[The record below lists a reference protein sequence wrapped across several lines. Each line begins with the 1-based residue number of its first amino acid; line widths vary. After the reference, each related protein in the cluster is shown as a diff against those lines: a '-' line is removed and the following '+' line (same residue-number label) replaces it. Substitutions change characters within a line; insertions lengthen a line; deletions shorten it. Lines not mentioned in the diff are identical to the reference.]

1 MVSQSNMLISSMTPG
16 ATPALPTSATAADTA
31 SVSNSTPAPA
41 PAQGGF
47 WNDIKNLPG
56 QAINAVTKIPVVG
69 KAIGTAMSWANK
81 PLQEIQKDYKFIH
94 SLYADHGFG
103 AGLLGTLG
111 VVAGGVIG
119 TLGGPEGTVI
129 GADLAGAAVRNIMG
143 RVVPTYQ
150 DSFNKSNDPKY
161 LVSFGRDLAHA
172 LSNVPGFGTLANT
185 NTGMGQVVSG
195 VADASFDFES
205 DPLATFGKLKG
216 AVKRGDNV
224 AVATETDAIT
234 NVTKVKLDPDTG
246 KPIARAAM
254 PFATSGGALQNF
266 LLSNSLVVHSA
277 DQLDMALGSVTAGP
291 VNRAIADIVD
301 KAVNSPKTAAADIA
315 NTYGVKNGWSRAMSV
330 ALSKVSN
337 ADQVTQIFKQALYSK
352 ELADSSTEA
361 LGALKLPTKSV
372 GKLLSEKIGVERIKK
387 SEQGSTFN
395 DQVNL
400 LVPRKSAVME
410 PVTDEA
416 GNVTMQPKTVTRMDA
431 QGNRTSEQVFKLN
444 KPAIFAPGDAMNAL
458 AAKVRTFTGRRP
470 LSFDKE
476 EMALSSKQV
485 DMSDPNLGQTIY
497 DIAYL
502 SMPHRLA
509 LEHSSAFLTA
519 SSDTERLAMLH
530 TLHQEVL
537 KNFGIAD
544 AQATPLFSQLKDAS
558 VGSEADHGVYA
569 KLDGGDVG
577 TVEVKPEYGSNPKS
591 MGIVIGHAYKGAM
604 LDLKDIRQQL
614 RSAKA
619 YGALYNPVDDFF
631 TMYTNVIFAPLA
643 LLSPAFGLRVSV
655 GESLHQVMRR
665 GLPSYISN
673 VLAVTLKGMDDK
685 YKLYH
690 ADKIAQGLTEAD
702 KTAIELEQAQRFYS
716 ASKEYYYRETSP
728 YGLED
733 LIRTSIHEPFWFA
746 KNKDLA
752 LGQGANKGVMLH
764 FDIENHRATAGEG
777 SYIGSKKVREFE
789 GRNARKDAMN
799 FQGDSSERS
808 LLLNGKDAINSIDR
822 IDFSAEQWQ
831 YLKKSK
837 PSTLDN
843 YKRTFIDKYNY
854 TLRENADNSASF
866 IREKQPARV
875 TETEVTKELNAKEQA
890 VKGAYDAANG
900 ERTAK
905 QNFDASRFHPD
916 SVQAARDGAS
926 DYAEQAGI
934 KQDNTIDYK
943 NLKADKARAAKIAEE
958 YNKLPVMSEA
968 AKPKYDALAAEVK
981 QQFDYMTNKLG
992 VQVEFV
998 DADPYK
1004 NSKEMMADVSQGR
1017 LKVLKT
1023 STTGPHP
1030 YFTNEQNDMF
1040 RAVHDY
1046 FGHAATGRGFGQ
1058 DGEEAAWAH
1067 HSQMFSTDAR
1077 AALTTETRGQNS
1089 WFHNNGK
1096 KFAEQKTAILP
1107 DEYHQVPSDV
1117 ARVEKQ
1123 TIKSAPT
1130 SKAAWNAAVNK
1141 VSDTRHTLMPMGWV
1155 AGKFLKSN
1163 LSTYL
1168 VKDKIRLM
1176 DEYQDVLG
1184 NRGPTAGVASAHQA
1198 SQEMSAKDQ
1207 IDMFTKTRGH
1217 GMVPG
1222 QELAG
1227 LTQFDPH
1234 FHDYA
1239 AKNINMAARDEAQRD
1254 IARAYL
1260 KASKNPAFKNMSVQD
1275 QFASLVDGQAAN
1287 IRNLNMYKDY
1297 RNVLDGYTKA
1307 VPESFAKAQI
1317 DYLHGIVK
1325 GANGVVN
1332 MDLVGKIA
1340 KGEQVTGK
1348 ELRQRP
1354 VEQMPVSVLGRRAQP
1369 RMSDALRQVE
1379 EKGYRT
1385 FVNPVMDYVSRQPLF
1400 NDFYARRRMA
1410 NEPLIQMG
1418 LMSRDEAV
1426 RLSAIQ
1432 ATKEMIP
1439 AIHSPA
1445 IRSQFAVIHRNL
1457 LPFFFAQEQAMRRTG
1472 RLILTNPQAFRDFQI
1487 IQQGLN
1493 NPGFVHTDANGQK
1506 YIVYPGLGEA
1516 GNAISRGL
1524 NALGLSQF
1532 SGLPTSVTG
1541 NTASLLTVLPEM
1553 KMPGTS
1559 PFINLALGDLAKK
1572 FPWMDKAVNVAS
1584 GGYPAQNMID
1594 TLIPSATMRD
1604 LFNGM
1609 TMSDKEST
1617 VYNSKLS
1624 AIMAA
1629 YYHGDLPSNFT
1640 SLPAFQQQTIL
1651 TKIEHNAQS
1660 NLIIKGLFAFF
1671 LPLAP
1676 TVSNDYYNKQ
1686 MQSLRSEYIGLLNAT
1701 DPATGAKYT
1710 AASALNKF
1718 IADNGERALSYTVAH
1733 TASGSGNAYAPL
1745 ADSTVT
1751 WINNNQPILS
1761 NNAYSTAA
1769 PYLIPQVGDSKDAL
1783 SVENKLL
1790 VNHFRAKVSPKDF
1803 INSLYVK
1810 SGWQDLSDAY
1820 SGYQADI
1827 AQLRKNNDKNG
1838 MYQAGQQWKSIAAT
1852 YGQSNPIWYADY
1864 MNPTKLETAAVAI
1877 KQFAVMQDK
1886 GMLNAST
1893 QGQKISTILD
1903 NYKLYHQDLIAN
1915 TYNGKHLPG
1924 YGQAMDAWYSYMD
1937 NLAASDPQLSS
1948 VITGVFRRAV

>member
-185 NTGMGQVVSG
+185 NTGIGQVVSG
-195 VADASFDFES
+195 VADASFDFEG

-410 PVTDEA
+410 PITDEA

-631 TMYTNVIFAPLA
+631 TKYTNVIFAPLA

-702 KTAIELEQAQRFYS
+702 KTAIELEQ
-716 ASKEYYYRETSP
+716 KT
-728 YGLED
+728 
-733 LIRTSIHEPFWFA
+733 
-746 KNKDLA
+746 
-752 LGQGANKGVMLH
+752 GV
-764 FDIENHRATAGEG
+764 AT
-777 SYIGSKKVREFE
+777 
-789 GRNARKDAMN
+789 
-799 FQGDSSERS
+799 
-808 LLLNGKDAINSIDR
+808 
-822 IDFSAEQWQ
+822 
-831 YLKKSK
+831 
-837 PSTLDN
+837 P
-843 YKRTFIDKYNY
+843 
-854 TLRENADNSASF
+854 
-866 IREKQPARV
+866 V

-1385 FVNPVMDYVSRQPLF
+1385 FVNPVMDHVSRQPLF
-1400 NDFYARRRMA
+1400 NDFYTRRRMA

-1810 SGWQDLSDAY
+1810 SGWQDLSEAY

>member
-1 MVSQSNMLISSMTPG
+1 MVSQSNTLISSMTPG

-195 VADASFDFES
+195 VADASFDFEG

-337 ADQVTQIFKQALYSK
+337 VDQVTQIFKQALYSK

-410 PVTDEA
+410 PITDEA

-631 TMYTNVIFAPLA
+631 TKYTNVIFAPLA

-702 KTAIELEQAQRFYS
+702 KTAIELEQ
-716 ASKEYYYRETSP
+716 KT
-728 YGLED
+728 
-733 LIRTSIHEPFWFA
+733 
-746 KNKDLA
+746 
-752 LGQGANKGVMLH
+752 GV
-764 FDIENHRATAGEG
+764 AT
-777 SYIGSKKVREFE
+777 
-789 GRNARKDAMN
+789 
-799 FQGDSSERS
+799 
-808 LLLNGKDAINSIDR
+808 
-822 IDFSAEQWQ
+822 
-831 YLKKSK
+831 
-837 PSTLDN
+837 P
-843 YKRTFIDKYNY
+843 
-854 TLRENADNSASF
+854 
-866 IREKQPARV
+866 V

>member
-1 MVSQSNMLISSMTPG
+1 MVSQSNTLISSMTPG

-69 KAIGTAMSWANK
+69 KAIGTALSWANK
-81 PLQEIQKDYKFIH
+81 PLREIQKDYKFIH

-185 NTGMGQVVSG
+185 NTGIGQVVSG

-337 ADQVTQIFKQALYSK
+337 VDQVTQIFKQALYSK

-410 PVTDEA
+410 PITDEA

-631 TMYTNVIFAPLA
+631 TKYTNVIFAPLA

-702 KTAIELEQAQRFYS
+702 KTAIELEQ
-716 ASKEYYYRETSP
+716 KT
-728 YGLED
+728 
-733 LIRTSIHEPFWFA
+733 
-746 KNKDLA
+746 
-752 LGQGANKGVMLH
+752 GV
-764 FDIENHRATAGEG
+764 AT
-777 SYIGSKKVREFE
+777 
-789 GRNARKDAMN
+789 
-799 FQGDSSERS
+799 
-808 LLLNGKDAINSIDR
+808 
-822 IDFSAEQWQ
+822 
-831 YLKKSK
+831 
-837 PSTLDN
+837 P
-843 YKRTFIDKYNY
+843 
-854 TLRENADNSASF
+854 
-866 IREKQPARV
+866 V

-1260 KASKNPAFKNMSVQD
+1260 KASKNPAFKNMSVRD

-1307 VPESFAKAQI
+1307 IPESFAKAQI

-1385 FVNPVMDYVSRQPLF
+1385 FVNPVMDHVSRQPLF
-1400 NDFYARRRMA
+1400 NDFYTRRRMA

-1751 WINNNQPILS
+1751 WINKNQPIFS
-1761 NNAYSTAA
+1761 NSAYSTAA

-1810 SGWQDLSDAY
+1810 SGWQDLSEAY

>member
-69 KAIGTAMSWANK
+69 KAIGTALSWANK
-81 PLQEIQKDYKFIH
+81 PLREIQKDYKFIH

-631 TMYTNVIFAPLA
+631 TKYTNVIFAPLA

-702 KTAIELEQAQRFYS
+702 KTAIELEQ
-716 ASKEYYYRETSP
+716 KT
-728 YGLED
+728 
-733 LIRTSIHEPFWFA
+733 
-746 KNKDLA
+746 
-752 LGQGANKGVMLH
+752 GV
-764 FDIENHRATAGEG
+764 AT
-777 SYIGSKKVREFE
+777 
-789 GRNARKDAMN
+789 
-799 FQGDSSERS
+799 
-808 LLLNGKDAINSIDR
+808 
-822 IDFSAEQWQ
+822 
-831 YLKKSK
+831 
-837 PSTLDN
+837 P
-843 YKRTFIDKYNY
+843 
-854 TLRENADNSASF
+854 
-866 IREKQPARV
+866 V

-1307 VPESFAKAQI
+1307 IPESFAKAQI

-1385 FVNPVMDYVSRQPLF
+1385 FVNPVMDHVSRQPLF
-1400 NDFYARRRMA
+1400 NDFYTRRRMA

-1810 SGWQDLSDAY
+1810 SGWQDLSEAY

>member
-1 MVSQSNMLISSMTPG
+1 MVSQSNTLISSMTPG

-56 QAINAVTKIPVVG
+56 QAVNAVTKIPVVG
-69 KAIGTAMSWANK
+69 KAIGTALSWANK
-81 PLQEIQKDYKFIH
+81 PLREIQKDYKFIH

-195 VADASFDFES
+195 VADASFDFEG

-337 ADQVTQIFKQALYSK
+337 VDQVTQIFKQALYSK

-410 PVTDEA
+410 PITDEA

-631 TMYTNVIFAPLA
+631 TKYTNVIFAPLA

-702 KTAIELEQAQRFYS
+702 KTAIELEQ
-716 ASKEYYYRETSP
+716 KT
-728 YGLED
+728 
-733 LIRTSIHEPFWFA
+733 
-746 KNKDLA
+746 
-752 LGQGANKGVMLH
+752 GV
-764 FDIENHRATAGEG
+764 AT
-777 SYIGSKKVREFE
+777 
-789 GRNARKDAMN
+789 
-799 FQGDSSERS
+799 
-808 LLLNGKDAINSIDR
+808 
-822 IDFSAEQWQ
+822 
-831 YLKKSK
+831 
-837 PSTLDN
+837 P
-843 YKRTFIDKYNY
+843 
-854 TLRENADNSASF
+854 
-866 IREKQPARV
+866 V

>member
-1 MVSQSNMLISSMTPG
+1 
-16 ATPALPTSATAADTA
+16 
-31 SVSNSTPAPA
+31 
-41 PAQGGF
+41 
-47 WNDIKNLPG
+47 
-56 QAINAVTKIPVVG
+56 
-69 KAIGTAMSWANK
+69 
-81 PLQEIQKDYKFIH
+81 
-94 SLYADHGFG
+94 
-103 AGLLGTLG
+103 
-111 VVAGGVIG
+111 
-119 TLGGPEGTVI
+119 
-129 GADLAGAAVRNIMG
+129 
-143 RVVPTYQ
+143 
-150 DSFNKSNDPKY
+150 
-161 LVSFGRDLAHA
+161 
-172 LSNVPGFGTLANT
+172 
-185 NTGMGQVVSG
+185 
-195 VADASFDFES
+195 
-205 DPLATFGKLKG
+205 
-216 AVKRGDNV
+216 
-224 AVATETDAIT
+224 
-234 NVTKVKLDPDTG
+234 
-246 KPIARAAM
+246 
-254 PFATSGGALQNF
+254 
-266 LLSNSLVVHSA
+266 
-277 DQLDMALGSVTAGP
+277 
-291 VNRAIADIVD
+291 
-301 KAVNSPKTAAADIA
+301 
-315 NTYGVKNGWSRAMSV
+315 
-330 ALSKVSN
+330 
-337 ADQVTQIFKQALYSK
+337 
-352 ELADSSTEA
+352 
-361 LGALKLPTKSV
+361 
-372 GKLLSEKIGVERIKK
+372 
-387 SEQGSTFN
+387 
-395 DQVNL
+395 
-400 LVPRKSAVME
+400 
-410 PVTDEA
+410 
-416 GNVTMQPKTVTRMDA
+416 
-431 QGNRTSEQVFKLN
+431 
-444 KPAIFAPGDAMNAL
+444 
-458 AAKVRTFTGRRP
+458 
-470 LSFDKE
+470 
-476 EMALSSKQV
+476 
-485 DMSDPNLGQTIY
+485 
-497 DIAYL
+497 
-502 SMPHRLA
+502 
-509 LEHSSAFLTA
+509 
-519 SSDTERLAMLH
+519 MLH

-631 TMYTNVIFAPLA
+631 TKYTNVIFAPLA

-655 GESLHQVMRR
+655 GEALHQVMRR
-665 GLPSYISN
+665 GLPSYINN
-673 VLAVTLKGMDDK
+673 VLANTLKNMDDK

-702 KTAIELEQAQRFYS
+702 KTAIELEQ
-716 ASKEYYYRETSP
+716 KT
-728 YGLED
+728 
-733 LIRTSIHEPFWFA
+733 
-746 KNKDLA
+746 
-752 LGQGANKGVMLH
+752 GV
-764 FDIENHRATAGEG
+764 AT
-777 SYIGSKKVREFE
+777 
-789 GRNARKDAMN
+789 
-799 FQGDSSERS
+799 
-808 LLLNGKDAINSIDR
+808 
-822 IDFSAEQWQ
+822 
-831 YLKKSK
+831 
-837 PSTLDN
+837 P
-843 YKRTFIDKYNY
+843 
-854 TLRENADNSASF
+854 
-866 IREKQPARV
+866 V

-890 VKGAYDAANG
+890 VKGAYDAANN
-900 ERTAK
+900 AI
-905 QNFDASRFHPD
+905 S
-916 SVQAARDGAS
+916 
-926 DYAEQAGI
+926 
-934 KQDNTIDYK
+934 
-943 NLKADKARAAKIAEE
+943 
-958 YNKLPVMSEA
+958 
-968 AKPKYDALAAEVK
+968 
-981 QQFDYMTNKLG
+981 
-992 VQVEFV
+992 
-998 DADPYK
+998 
-1004 NSKEMMADVSQGR
+1004 SKSAWNNAVNRVS
-1017 LKVLKT
+1017 
-1023 STTGPHP
+1023 
-1030 YFTNEQNDMF
+1030 
-1040 RAVHDY
+1040 
-1046 FGHAATGRGFGQ
+1046 
-1058 DGEEAAWAH
+1058 
-1067 HSQMFSTDAR
+1067 DAR
-1077 AALTTETRGQNS
+1077 YS
-1089 WFHNNGK
+1089 
-1096 KFAEQKTAILP
+1096 I
-1107 DEYHQVPSDV
+1107 
-1117 ARVEKQ
+1117 
-1123 TIKSAPT
+1123 
-1130 SKAAWNAAVNK
+1130 
-1141 VSDTRHTLMPMGWV
+1141 MPAGWV

-1260 KASKNPAFKNMSVQD
+1260 KASKNPAFKNMSVRD

-1559 PFINLALGDLAKK
+1559 PFVNLALTELSKK

-1584 GGYPAQNMID
+1584 GGYPSQNFID
-1594 TLIPSATMRD
+1594 TIIPNSTMRD
-1604 LFNGM
+1604 LFNAM
-1609 TMSDKEST
+1609 NMDDREST

-1629 YYHGDLPSNFT
+1629 YYHGDLPANFT
-1640 SLPAFQQQTIL
+1640 SLPAFEQQTIL
-1651 TKIEHNAQS
+1651 TKIEHNAQT
-1660 NLIIKGLFAFF
+1660 NLIVKGLFSFF

-1761 NNAYSTAA
+1761 NSAYSTAA

-1810 SGWQDLSDAY
+1810 SGWQDLSEAY

-1827 AQLRKNNDKNG
+1827 AQLR
-1838 MYQAGQQWKSIAAT
+1838 
-1852 YGQSNPIWYADY
+1852 
-1864 MNPTKLETAAVAI
+1864 
-1877 KQFAVMQDK
+1877 
-1886 GMLNAST
+1886 
-1893 QGQKISTILD
+1893 
-1903 NYKLYHQDLIAN
+1903 
-1915 TYNGKHLPG
+1915 GKAL
-1924 YGQAMDAWYSYMD
+1924 
-1937 NLAASDPQLSS
+1937 PQLMVKAIQSGMQ
-1948 VITGVFRRAV
+1948 II

>member
-1 MVSQSNMLISSMTPG
+1 MTPG

-185 NTGMGQVVSG
+185 NTGIGQVVSG

-337 ADQVTQIFKQALYSK
+337 VDQVTQIFKQALYSK

-631 TMYTNVIFAPLA
+631 TKYTNVIFAPLA

-702 KTAIELEQAQRFYS
+702 KDAIELEQ
-716 ASKEYYYRETSP
+716 KT
-728 YGLED
+728 GV
-733 LIRTSIHEPFWFA
+733 A
-746 KNKDLA
+746 K
-752 LGQGANKGVMLH
+752 
-764 FDIENHRATAGEG
+764 
-777 SYIGSKKVREFE
+777 
-789 GRNARKDAMN
+789 
-799 FQGDSSERS
+799 
-808 LLLNGKDAINSIDR
+808 
-822 IDFSAEQWQ
+822 
-831 YLKKSK
+831 
-837 PSTLDN
+837 P
-843 YKRTFIDKYNY
+843 
-854 TLRENADNSASF
+854 
-866 IREKQPARV
+866 V
-875 TETEVTKELNAKEQA
+875 TETEITKELANKENII
-890 VKGAYDAANG
+890 KRAYDTANG
-900 ERTAK
+900 A
-905 QNFDASRFHPD
+905 
-916 SVQAARDGAS
+916 
-926 DYAEQAGI
+926 
-934 KQDNTIDYK
+934 
-943 NLKADKARAAKIAEE
+943 
-958 YNKLPVMSEA
+958 
-968 AKPKYDALAAEVK
+968 
-981 QQFDYMTNKLG
+981 
-992 VQVEFV
+992 
-998 DADPYK
+998 
-1004 NSKEMMADVSQGR
+1004 VS
-1017 LKVLKT
+1017 
-1023 STTGPHP
+1023 S
-1030 YFTNEQNDMF
+1030 
-1040 RAVHDY
+1040 
-1046 FGHAATGRGFGQ
+1046 
-1058 DGEEAAWAH
+1058 
-1067 HSQMFSTDAR
+1067 
-1077 AALTTETRGQNS
+1077 
-1089 WFHNNGK
+1089 
-1096 KFAEQKTAILP
+1096 
-1107 DEYHQVPSDV
+1107 
-1117 ARVEKQ
+1117 
-1123 TIKSAPT
+1123 KSA
-1130 SKAAWNAAVNK
+1130 WNK
-1141 VSDTRHTLMPMGWV
+1141 VVNTVNDTRHTLMPMGWV

-1584 GGYPAQNMID
+1584 GGYPAQNVID

-1810 SGWQDLSDAY
+1810 SGWQDLSEAY

>member
-1 MVSQSNMLISSMTPG
+1 MVSQSNTLISSMTPG

-56 QAINAVTKIPVVG
+56 QAVNAVTKIPVVG
-69 KAIGTAMSWANK
+69 KAIGTALSWANK
-81 PLQEIQKDYKFIH
+81 PLREIQKDYKFIH

-195 VADASFDFES
+195 VADASFDFEV

-702 KTAIELEQAQRFYS
+702 KTAIELEQ
-716 ASKEYYYRETSP
+716 KT
-728 YGLED
+728 
-733 LIRTSIHEPFWFA
+733 
-746 KNKDLA
+746 
-752 LGQGANKGVMLH
+752 GV
-764 FDIENHRATAGEG
+764 AT
-777 SYIGSKKVREFE
+777 
-789 GRNARKDAMN
+789 
-799 FQGDSSERS
+799 
-808 LLLNGKDAINSIDR
+808 
-822 IDFSAEQWQ
+822 
-831 YLKKSK
+831 
-837 PSTLDN
+837 P
-843 YKRTFIDKYNY
+843 
-854 TLRENADNSASF
+854 
-866 IREKQPARV
+866 V

>member
-1 MVSQSNMLISSMTPG
+1 MTPG

-56 QAINAVTKIPVVG
+56 QAVNAVTKIPVVG
-69 KAIGTAMSWANK
+69 KAIGTALSWANK
-81 PLQEIQKDYKFIH
+81 PLREIQKDYKFIH

-195 VADASFDFES
+195 VADASFDFEV

-337 ADQVTQIFKQALYSK
+337 VDQVTQIFKQALYSK

-702 KTAIELEQAQRFYS
+702 KTAIELEQ
-716 ASKEYYYRETSP
+716 KT
-728 YGLED
+728 
-733 LIRTSIHEPFWFA
+733 
-746 KNKDLA
+746 
-752 LGQGANKGVMLH
+752 GV
-764 FDIENHRATAGEG
+764 AT
-777 SYIGSKKVREFE
+777 
-789 GRNARKDAMN
+789 
-799 FQGDSSERS
+799 
-808 LLLNGKDAINSIDR
+808 
-822 IDFSAEQWQ
+822 
-831 YLKKSK
+831 
-837 PSTLDN
+837 P
-843 YKRTFIDKYNY
+843 
-854 TLRENADNSASF
+854 
-866 IREKQPARV
+866 V

>member
-1 MVSQSNMLISSMTPG
+1 MVSQSNTLISSMTPG

-69 KAIGTAMSWANK
+69 KAIGTALSWANK
-81 PLQEIQKDYKFIH
+81 PLREIQKDYKFIH

-185 NTGMGQVVSG
+185 NTGIGQVVSG

-337 ADQVTQIFKQALYSK
+337 VDQVTQIFKQALYSK

-410 PVTDEA
+410 PITDEA

-702 KTAIELEQAQRFYS
+702 KTAIELEQ
-716 ASKEYYYRETSP
+716 KT
-728 YGLED
+728 
-733 LIRTSIHEPFWFA
+733 
-746 KNKDLA
+746 
-752 LGQGANKGVMLH
+752 GV
-764 FDIENHRATAGEG
+764 AT
-777 SYIGSKKVREFE
+777 
-789 GRNARKDAMN
+789 
-799 FQGDSSERS
+799 
-808 LLLNGKDAINSIDR
+808 
-822 IDFSAEQWQ
+822 
-831 YLKKSK
+831 
-837 PSTLDN
+837 P
-843 YKRTFIDKYNY
+843 
-854 TLRENADNSASF
+854 
-866 IREKQPARV
+866 V

-1307 VPESFAKAQI
+1307 IPESFAKAQI

-1385 FVNPVMDYVSRQPLF
+1385 FVNPVMDHVSRQPLF
-1400 NDFYARRRMA
+1400 NDFYTRRRMA

-1761 NNAYSTAA
+1761 NSAYSTAA

-1810 SGWQDLSDAY
+1810 SGWQDLSEAY

>member
-1 MVSQSNMLISSMTPG
+1 MVSQSNTLISSMTPG

-56 QAINAVTKIPVVG
+56 QAVNAVTKIPVVG
-69 KAIGTAMSWANK
+69 KAIGTALSWANK
-81 PLQEIQKDYKFIH
+81 PLREIQKDYKFIH

-195 VADASFDFES
+195 VADASFDFEV

-337 ADQVTQIFKQALYSK
+337 VDQVTQIFKQALYSK

-702 KTAIELEQAQRFYS
+702 KTAIELEQ
-716 ASKEYYYRETSP
+716 KT
-728 YGLED
+728 
-733 LIRTSIHEPFWFA
+733 
-746 KNKDLA
+746 
-752 LGQGANKGVMLH
+752 GV
-764 FDIENHRATAGEG
+764 AT
-777 SYIGSKKVREFE
+777 
-789 GRNARKDAMN
+789 
-799 FQGDSSERS
+799 
-808 LLLNGKDAINSIDR
+808 
-822 IDFSAEQWQ
+822 
-831 YLKKSK
+831 
-837 PSTLDN
+837 P
-843 YKRTFIDKYNY
+843 
-854 TLRENADNSASF
+854 
-866 IREKQPARV
+866 V

-1385 FVNPVMDYVSRQPLF
+1385 FVNPVMDHVSRQPLF
-1400 NDFYARRRMA
+1400 NDFYTRRRMA

>member
-1 MVSQSNMLISSMTPG
+1 MVSQSNTLISSMTPG

-56 QAINAVTKIPVVG
+56 QAVNAVTKIPVVG
-69 KAIGTAMSWANK
+69 KAIGTALSWANK
-81 PLQEIQKDYKFIH
+81 PLREIQKDYKFIH

-195 VADASFDFES
+195 VADASFDFEV

-337 ADQVTQIFKQALYSK
+337 VDQVTQIFKQALYSK

-702 KTAIELEQAQRFYS
+702 KTAIELEQ
-716 ASKEYYYRETSP
+716 KT
-728 YGLED
+728 
-733 LIRTSIHEPFWFA
+733 
-746 KNKDLA
+746 
-752 LGQGANKGVMLH
+752 GV
-764 FDIENHRATAGEG
+764 AT
-777 SYIGSKKVREFE
+777 
-789 GRNARKDAMN
+789 
-799 FQGDSSERS
+799 
-808 LLLNGKDAINSIDR
+808 
-822 IDFSAEQWQ
+822 
-831 YLKKSK
+831 
-837 PSTLDN
+837 P
-843 YKRTFIDKYNY
+843 
-854 TLRENADNSASF
+854 
-866 IREKQPARV
+866 V

>member
-1 MVSQSNMLISSMTPG
+1 MTPG

-56 QAINAVTKIPVVG
+56 QAVNAVTKIPVVG
-69 KAIGTAMSWANK
+69 KAIGTALSWANK
-81 PLQEIQKDYKFIH
+81 PLREIQKDYKFIH

-195 VADASFDFES
+195 VADASFDFEV

-337 ADQVTQIFKQALYSK
+337 VDQVTQIFKQALYSK

-702 KTAIELEQAQRFYS
+702 KTAIELEQ
-716 ASKEYYYRETSP
+716 KT
-728 YGLED
+728 
-733 LIRTSIHEPFWFA
+733 
-746 KNKDLA
+746 
-752 LGQGANKGVMLH
+752 GV
-764 FDIENHRATAGEG
+764 AT
-777 SYIGSKKVREFE
+777 
-789 GRNARKDAMN
+789 
-799 FQGDSSERS
+799 
-808 LLLNGKDAINSIDR
+808 
-822 IDFSAEQWQ
+822 
-831 YLKKSK
+831 
-837 PSTLDN
+837 P
-843 YKRTFIDKYNY
+843 
-854 TLRENADNSASF
+854 
-866 IREKQPARV
+866 V

-1400 NDFYARRRMA
+1400 NDFYTRRRMA

>member
-1 MVSQSNMLISSMTPG
+1 MSNN
-16 ATPALPTSATAADTA
+16 LPVAP
-31 SVSNSTPAPA
+31 TPAPA
-41 PAQGGF
+41 PGGF
-47 WNDIKNLPG
+47 WNDVKALPG
-56 QAINAVTKIPVVG
+56 EAMNAVTKIPVVG

-94 SLYADHGFG
+94 SLYADHGVG

-119 TLGGPEGTVI
+119 TIAGPEGTI
-129 GADLAGAAVRNIMG
+129 AGAVLGAELAGIGERQILG
-143 RVVPTYQ
+143 RVVPTFKN
-150 DSFNKSNDPKY
+150 SFDKSNDPNY
-161 LVSFGRDLAHA
+161 LASAGRDLAHG
-172 LSNVPGFGTLANT
+172 LSQIPGFGTLANT
-185 NTGMGQVVSG
+185 NTGIGQIVSG
-195 VADASFDFES
+195 IADATFDFES
-205 DPLATFGKLKG
+205 DPLANAGKLKASIRRGG
-216 AVKRGDNV
+216 AVSLAVQTDEAGNVIKTADNNPV
-224 AVATETDAIT
+224 FKI
-234 NVTKVKLDPDTG
+234 DPDTK
-246 KPIARAAM
+246 KPYAASSLPM
-254 PFATSGGALQNF
+254 ATSGSGLSNF
-266 LLSNSLVVHSA
+266 LLANSLVVHDSS
-277 DQLDMALGSVTAGP
+277 QLDLALKSPLAGP

-315 NTYGVKNGWSRAMSV
+315 NTYGTKNGWSRKMSV

-352 ELADSSTEA
+352 ELADISTEA
-361 LGALKLPTKSV
+361 LGELKLPTKSV
-372 GKLLSEKIGVERIKK
+372 GKLLSEKIGPERIKN
-387 SEQGSTFN
+387 SLQGSTFN

-431 QGNRTSEQVFKLN
+431 QGNRTTEQVFKLN

-458 AAKVRTFTGRRP
+458 AAKVRTFTGQRP

-485 DMSDPNLGQTIY
+485 DMSDPNLGKTIY

-502 SMPHRLA
+502 SMPHRVA
-509 LEHSSAFLTA
+509 LERASAFLTA
-519 SSDTERLAMLH
+519 SSDKERLAMLH

-544 AQATPLFSQLKDAS
+544 SQATPLFGQLKDAS
-558 VGSEADHGVYA
+558 VGSEADHGVYG

-577 TVEVKPEYGSNPKS
+577 TVETKPEYGANPKS

-619 YGALYNPVDDFF
+619 YGAMYNPVDDFF
-631 TMYTNVIFAPLA
+631 TKYTNVIFAPLA
-643 LLSPAFGLRVSV
+643 LLSPAFGLRVST
-655 GESLHQVMRR
+655 GEVLHQVMRR
-665 GLPSYISN
+665 GLPSYINN
-673 VLAVTLKGMDDK
+673 VLAATLKNMNDK

-702 KTAIELEQAQRFYS
+702 KAAIELEQ
-716 ASKEYYYRETSP
+716 KT
-728 YGLED
+728 GV
-733 LIRTSIHEPFWFA
+733 A
-746 KNKDLA
+746 K
-752 LGQGANKGVMLH
+752 
-764 FDIENHRATAGEG
+764 
-777 SYIGSKKVREFE
+777 
-789 GRNARKDAMN
+789 
-799 FQGDSSERS
+799 
-808 LLLNGKDAINSIDR
+808 
-822 IDFSAEQWQ
+822 
-831 YLKKSK
+831 
-837 PSTLDN
+837 P
-843 YKRTFIDKYNY
+843 
-854 TLRENADNSASF
+854 
-866 IREKQPARV
+866 V
-875 TETEVTKELNAKEQA
+875 TETEITKELNDKENI
-890 VKGAYDAANG
+890 VKRAYDAVNG
-900 ERTAK
+900 ERIAK
-905 QNFDASRFHPD
+905 QNYDANRFHPD
-916 SVQAARDGAS
+916 SVQTAREGAS

-943 NLKADKARAAKIAEE
+943 NLKADKIRAAKIAEE
-958 YNKLPVMSEA
+958 YDKLPVMSEA

-992 VQVEFV
+992 VKVEFV
-998 DADPYK
+998 EKDPYK
-1004 NSKEMMADVSQGR
+1004 NSKEMMADVNQGQ

-1030 YFTNEQNDMF
+1030 YFTEEQNDMF

-1067 HSQMFSTDAR
+1067 HSQMFSPDAR

-1089 WFHNNGK
+1089 WYHNNGK

-1107 DEYHQVPSDV
+1107 DEYHQVPNDI
-1117 ARVEKQ
+1117 ARIEKQ
-1123 TIKSAPT
+1123 TIKSAVS

-1141 VSDTRHTLMPMGWV
+1141 ISDTRHTLMPMGWI
-1155 AGKFLKSN
+1155 AGKFLKTN
-1163 LSTYL
+1163 LASYL
-1168 VKDKIRLM
+1168 VADKIRLM

-1184 NRGPTAGVASAHQA
+1184 SRGPTAGVASSHQA

-1217 GMVPG
+1217 SMVPG

-1239 AKNINMAARDEAQRD
+1239 AKNINMAGADEAQRD
-1254 IARAYL
+1254 IARAYIQ
-1260 KASKNPAFKNMSVQD
+1260 AFKNPAFRNMSVED

-1317 DYLHGIVK
+1317 DHLHGIVK

-1332 MDLVGKIA
+1332 MDLVNKIA

-1354 VEQMPVSVLGRRAQP
+1354 IEQMPISVLGRRMQP
-1369 RMSDALRQVE
+1369 RMSDALRQAE

-1385 FVNPVMDYVSRQPLF
+1385 FVNPIMDYISRQPLF
-1400 NDFYARRRMA
+1400 NDFYARRRMS

-1445 IRSQFAVIHRNL
+1445 IRSQFAVIHRSL

-1487 IQQGLN
+1487 IQQGMN

-1506 YIVYPGLGEA
+1506 YIVYPGLGEM
-1516 GNAISRGL
+1516 GNAMSRGL
-1524 NALGLSQF
+1524 SALGLSQF
-1532 SGLPTSVTG
+1532 NGLPTSITG
-1541 NTASLLTVLPEM
+1541 NTASLLTVLPEI
-1553 KMPGTS
+1553 KTPGTS
-1559 PFINLALGDLAKK
+1559 PFINFALSELSKK
-1572 FPWMDKAVNVAS
+1572 FPWLDKATNIAS
-1584 GGYPAQNMID
+1584 GGYPSQNMID
-1594 TLIPSATMRD
+1594 TFIPSSTMRD
-1604 LFNGM
+1604 LFNSM
-1609 TMSDKEST
+1609 NMDDRESA

-1629 YYHGDLPSNFT
+1629 YYHGDLPANFT
-1640 SLPAFQQQTIL
+1640 SLPAFEQQTIL

-1686 MQSLRSEYIGLLNAT
+1686 MQSLRSEYIGLLNAI
-1701 DPATGAKYT
+1701 DPATGVKYT

-1733 TASGSGNAYAPL
+1733 TTSGTGGAYAPL

-1751 WINNNQPILS
+1751 WINNNQPLL
-1761 NNAYSTAA
+1761 NNKDYSTAA
-1769 PYLIPQVGDSKDAL
+1769 PYLIPQVADSKDAL
-1783 SVENKLL
+1783 AVENKLL
-1790 VNHFRAKVSPKDF
+1790 INHFRAKVTSKDF
-1803 INSLYVK
+1803 ISALYVK
-1810 SGWQDLSDAY
+1810 QGWQDLAVDHAA
-1820 SGYQADI
+1820 YQADLTK
-1827 AQLRKNNDKNG
+1827 LRLSGDKRG
-1838 MYQAGQQWKSIAAT
+1838 MYQSSQIWKQIADN

-1864 MNPTKLETAAVAI
+1864 TNPTRVETAQKAVS
-1877 KQFAVMQDK
+1877 QFLVMQSK
-1886 GMLNAST
+1886 GLLDTSS
-1893 QGQKISTILD
+1893 QGQAISTILD
-1903 NYKLYHQDLIAN
+1903 NYKQYHQDLIAN
-1915 TYNGKHLPG
+1915 TYNGTHLPG
-1924 YGQAMDAWYSYMD
+1924 YTNAMNAWYSYMD
-1937 NLAASDPQLSS
+1937 NLATSNPQLSS
-1948 VITGVFRRAV
+1948 VVTGVFRRAI

>member
-1 MVSQSNMLISSMTPG
+1 MSNN
-16 ATPALPTSATAADTA
+16 LPVAP
-31 SVSNSTPAPA
+31 TPAPA
-41 PAQGGF
+41 PGGF
-47 WNDIKNLPG
+47 WNDVKALPG
-56 QAINAVTKIPVVG
+56 DAMNAVSKIPVVG
-69 KAIGTAMSWANK
+69 KAIGSAMSWANK
-81 PLQEIQKDYKFIH
+81 PLQEVQKDYKFIH
-94 SLYADHGFG
+94 SLYADHGVG

-119 TLGGPEGTVI
+119 TIAGPEGTI
-129 GADLAGAAVRNIMG
+129 AGAALGADLAGLGERQILG
-143 RVVPTYQ
+143 RVVPTFKN
-150 DSFNKSNDPKY
+150 SFDKSNDPNY
-161 LVSFGRDLAHA
+161 LASFGRDLAHG
-172 LSNVPGFGTLANT
+172 LSQIPGFGTLANT
-185 NTGMGQVVSG
+185 NTGIGQVVSG
-195 VADASFDFES
+195 IADATFDFEA
-205 DPLATFGKLKG
+205 DPLANAGKLK
-216 AVKRGDNV
+216 ASIRRGDAVSLAVQTDEAGNV
-224 AVATETDAIT
+224 IKTADNKPVFKI
-234 NVTKVKLDPDTG
+234 DPDTK
-246 KPIARAAM
+246 KPYAASSLPM
-254 PFATSGGALQNF
+254 ATSGSGLSNF
-266 LLSNSLVVHSA
+266 LLANSLVVHDSS
-277 DQLDMALGSVTAGP
+277 QLDLALKSPLAGP

-361 LGALKLPTKSV
+361 LESLKLPTRSV
-372 GKLLSEKIGVERIKK
+372 GKLLSEKIGIDRIKK

-410 PVTDEA
+410 PVTDES

-431 QGNRTSEQVFKLN
+431 QGNRTTEQVFKIN

-502 SMPHRLA
+502 SMPHRVA
-509 LEHSSAFLTA
+509 LERSSAFLTA
-519 SSDTERLAMLH
+519 SDDSERLAMLH

-544 AQATPLFSQLKDAS
+544 AQATPLFGQLKDAS
-558 VGSEADHGVYA
+558 VGSEADHGVYG
-569 KLDGGDVG
+569 KKDGGDVG
-577 TVEVKPEYGSNPKS
+577 TVEVKPEYGANPKS
-591 MGIVIGHAYKGAM
+591 MGVVIGHAYKGAM

-619 YGALYNPVDDFF
+619 YGAMYNPVDDFF
-631 TMYTNVIFAPLA
+631 TKYTNVIFAPLA

-655 GESLHQVMRR
+655 GEALHQVMRR
-665 GLPSYISN
+665 GLPSYISH
-673 VLAVTLKGMDDK
+673 VLANTLKNMDDK

-702 KTAIELEQAQRFYS
+702 KDAIELEQ
-716 ASKEYYYRETSP
+716 KT
-728 YGLED
+728 GV
-733 LIRTSIHEPFWFA
+733 A
-746 KNKDLA
+746 K
-752 LGQGANKGVMLH
+752 
-764 FDIENHRATAGEG
+764 
-777 SYIGSKKVREFE
+777 
-789 GRNARKDAMN
+789 
-799 FQGDSSERS
+799 
-808 LLLNGKDAINSIDR
+808 
-822 IDFSAEQWQ
+822 
-831 YLKKSK
+831 
-837 PSTLDN
+837 P
-843 YKRTFIDKYNY
+843 
-854 TLRENADNSASF
+854 
-866 IREKQPARV
+866 V
-875 TETEVTKELNAKEQA
+875 TETEITKELANKENII
-890 VKGAYDAANG
+890 KRAYDTANG
-900 ERTAK
+900 A
-905 QNFDASRFHPD
+905 
-916 SVQAARDGAS
+916 
-926 DYAEQAGI
+926 
-934 KQDNTIDYK
+934 
-943 NLKADKARAAKIAEE
+943 
-958 YNKLPVMSEA
+958 
-968 AKPKYDALAAEVK
+968 
-981 QQFDYMTNKLG
+981 
-992 VQVEFV
+992 
-998 DADPYK
+998 
-1004 NSKEMMADVSQGR
+1004 VS
-1017 LKVLKT
+1017 
-1023 STTGPHP
+1023 S
-1030 YFTNEQNDMF
+1030 
-1040 RAVHDY
+1040 
-1046 FGHAATGRGFGQ
+1046 
-1058 DGEEAAWAH
+1058 
-1067 HSQMFSTDAR
+1067 
-1077 AALTTETRGQNS
+1077 
-1089 WFHNNGK
+1089 
-1096 KFAEQKTAILP
+1096 
-1107 DEYHQVPSDV
+1107 
-1117 ARVEKQ
+1117 
-1123 TIKSAPT
+1123 KSA
-1130 SKAAWNAAVNK
+1130 WNK
-1141 VSDTRHTLMPMGWV
+1141 VVNTVNDTRHTLMPMGWV

-1184 NRGPTAGVASAHQA
+1184 NRGPTAGVASSHQA

-1207 IDMFTKTRGH
+1207 IDMFSKTRGH
-1217 GMVPG
+1217 SMVPG

-1239 AKNINMAARDEAQRD
+1239 AKNINMASADMAQRD

-1260 KASKNPAFKNMSVQD
+1260 NASKNPAFKNMSVDD

-1354 VEQMPVSVLGRRAQP
+1354 IEQMPVSVLGRRMQP

-1385 FVNPVMDYVSRQPLF
+1385 FVNPVMDYISRQPIF

-1445 IRSQFAVIHRNL
+1445 IRSQFAVIHRSL

-1472 RLILTNPQAFRDFQI
+1472 RLILTHPQAFRDFQI
-1487 IQQGLN
+1487 IQQGMN

-1506 YIVYPGLGEA
+1506 YIVYPGLGEF
-1516 GNAISRGL
+1516 GNALSRGL

-1532 SGLPTSVTG
+1532 NGLPTSVTG
-1541 NTASLLTVLPEM
+1541 NTASLLTVLPEL

-1629 YYHGDLPSNFT
+1629 YYHGDLPANFT
-1640 SLPAFQQQTIL
+1640 SLPAFEQQTIL

-1660 NLIIKGLFAFF
+1660 NLIVKGIFAFF

-1701 DPATGAKYT
+1701 DPTTGAKYT

-1733 TASGSGNAYAPL
+1733 TSSGTSGAYAPL
-1745 ADSTVT
+1745 ADSTIN
-1751 WINNNQPILS
+1751 WINNNQPLL
-1761 NNAYSTAA
+1761 NNKDYSTAA
-1769 PYLIPQVGDSKDAL
+1769 PYLIPQVADSADAL

-1790 VNHFRAKVSPKDF
+1790 VNHFRAKVSSTDF
-1803 INSLYVK
+1803 ISSLYVK
-1810 SGWQDLSDAY
+1810 QGWQDLSGAY

-1864 MNPTKLETAAVAI
+1864 MNPTKLETAAIAI

-1886 GMLNAST
+1886 GMLDAST
-1893 QGQKISTILD
+1893 QGQKISTILN

-1948 VITGVFRRAV
+1948 VITSVFRRAV

>member
-16 ATPALPTSATAADTA
+16 AMPALPTSATAADTA

-410 PVTDEA
+410 PITDEA

-702 KTAIELEQAQRFYS
+702 KTAIELEQ
-716 ASKEYYYRETSP
+716 KT
-728 YGLED
+728 GV
-733 LIRTSIHEPFWFA
+733 A
-746 KNKDLA
+746 K
-752 LGQGANKGVMLH
+752 
-764 FDIENHRATAGEG
+764 
-777 SYIGSKKVREFE
+777 
-789 GRNARKDAMN
+789 
-799 FQGDSSERS
+799 
-808 LLLNGKDAINSIDR
+808 
-822 IDFSAEQWQ
+822 
-831 YLKKSK
+831 
-837 PSTLDN
+837 P
-843 YKRTFIDKYNY
+843 
-854 TLRENADNSASF
+854 
-866 IREKQPARV
+866 V

>member
-1 MVSQSNMLISSMTPG
+1 MVSQSNTLISSMTPG

-185 NTGMGQVVSG
+185 NTGIGQVVSG

-337 ADQVTQIFKQALYSK
+337 VDQVTQIFKQALYSK

-631 TMYTNVIFAPLA
+631 TKYTNVIFAPLA

-702 KTAIELEQAQRFYS
+702 KDAIELEQ
-716 ASKEYYYRETSP
+716 KT
-728 YGLED
+728 GV
-733 LIRTSIHEPFWFA
+733 A
-746 KNKDLA
+746 K
-752 LGQGANKGVMLH
+752 
-764 FDIENHRATAGEG
+764 
-777 SYIGSKKVREFE
+777 
-789 GRNARKDAMN
+789 
-799 FQGDSSERS
+799 
-808 LLLNGKDAINSIDR
+808 
-822 IDFSAEQWQ
+822 
-831 YLKKSK
+831 
-837 PSTLDN
+837 P
-843 YKRTFIDKYNY
+843 
-854 TLRENADNSASF
+854 
-866 IREKQPARV
+866 V
-875 TETEVTKELNAKEQA
+875 TETEITKELANKENII
-890 VKGAYDAANG
+890 KRAYDTANG
-900 ERTAK
+900 A
-905 QNFDASRFHPD
+905 
-916 SVQAARDGAS
+916 
-926 DYAEQAGI
+926 
-934 KQDNTIDYK
+934 
-943 NLKADKARAAKIAEE
+943 
-958 YNKLPVMSEA
+958 
-968 AKPKYDALAAEVK
+968 
-981 QQFDYMTNKLG
+981 
-992 VQVEFV
+992 
-998 DADPYK
+998 
-1004 NSKEMMADVSQGR
+1004 VS
-1017 LKVLKT
+1017 
-1023 STTGPHP
+1023 S
-1030 YFTNEQNDMF
+1030 
-1040 RAVHDY
+1040 
-1046 FGHAATGRGFGQ
+1046 
-1058 DGEEAAWAH
+1058 
-1067 HSQMFSTDAR
+1067 
-1077 AALTTETRGQNS
+1077 
-1089 WFHNNGK
+1089 
-1096 KFAEQKTAILP
+1096 
-1107 DEYHQVPSDV
+1107 
-1117 ARVEKQ
+1117 
-1123 TIKSAPT
+1123 KSA
-1130 SKAAWNAAVNK
+1130 WNK
-1141 VSDTRHTLMPMGWV
+1141 VVNTVNDTRHTLMPMGWV

-1584 GGYPAQNMID
+1584 GGYPAQNVID

-1810 SGWQDLSDAY
+1810 SGWQDLSEAY

>member
-1 MVSQSNMLISSMTPG
+1 MVSQSNTLISSMTPG

-69 KAIGTAMSWANK
+69 KAIGTALSWANK
-81 PLQEIQKDYKFIH
+81 PLREIQKDYKFIH

-185 NTGMGQVVSG
+185 NTGIGQVVSG

-337 ADQVTQIFKQALYSK
+337 VDQVTQIFKQALYSK

-410 PVTDEA
+410 PITDEA

-702 KTAIELEQAQRFYS
+702 KTAIELEQ
-716 ASKEYYYRETSP
+716 KT
-728 YGLED
+728 
-733 LIRTSIHEPFWFA
+733 
-746 KNKDLA
+746 
-752 LGQGANKGVMLH
+752 GV
-764 FDIENHRATAGEG
+764 AT
-777 SYIGSKKVREFE
+777 
-789 GRNARKDAMN
+789 
-799 FQGDSSERS
+799 
-808 LLLNGKDAINSIDR
+808 
-822 IDFSAEQWQ
+822 
-831 YLKKSK
+831 
-837 PSTLDN
+837 P
-843 YKRTFIDKYNY
+843 
-854 TLRENADNSASF
+854 
-866 IREKQPARV
+866 V

-1307 VPESFAKAQI
+1307 IPESFAKAQI

-1810 SGWQDLSDAY
+1810 SGWQDLSEAY

>member
-1 MVSQSNMLISSMTPG
+1 MVSQSNTLISSMTPG

-69 KAIGTAMSWANK
+69 KAIGTALSWANK
-81 PLQEIQKDYKFIH
+81 PLREIQKDYKFIH

-337 ADQVTQIFKQALYSK
+337 VDQVTQIFKQALYSK

-410 PVTDEA
+410 PITDEA

-631 TMYTNVIFAPLA
+631 TKYTNVIFAPLA

-702 KTAIELEQAQRFYS
+702 KTAIELEQ
-716 ASKEYYYRETSP
+716 KT
-728 YGLED
+728 
-733 LIRTSIHEPFWFA
+733 
-746 KNKDLA
+746 
-752 LGQGANKGVMLH
+752 GV
-764 FDIENHRATAGEG
+764 AT
-777 SYIGSKKVREFE
+777 
-789 GRNARKDAMN
+789 
-799 FQGDSSERS
+799 
-808 LLLNGKDAINSIDR
+808 
-822 IDFSAEQWQ
+822 
-831 YLKKSK
+831 
-837 PSTLDN
+837 P
-843 YKRTFIDKYNY
+843 
-854 TLRENADNSASF
+854 
-866 IREKQPARV
+866 V

-1810 SGWQDLSDAY
+1810 SGWQDLSEAY

>member
-1 MVSQSNMLISSMTPG
+1 MVSQSNTLISSMTPG

-631 TMYTNVIFAPLA
+631 TKYTNVIFAPLA

-702 KTAIELEQAQRFYS
+702 KTAIELEQ
-716 ASKEYYYRETSP
+716 KT
-728 YGLED
+728 
-733 LIRTSIHEPFWFA
+733 
-746 KNKDLA
+746 
-752 LGQGANKGVMLH
+752 GV
-764 FDIENHRATAGEG
+764 AT
-777 SYIGSKKVREFE
+777 
-789 GRNARKDAMN
+789 
-799 FQGDSSERS
+799 
-808 LLLNGKDAINSIDR
+808 
-822 IDFSAEQWQ
+822 
-831 YLKKSK
+831 
-837 PSTLDN
+837 P
-843 YKRTFIDKYNY
+843 
-854 TLRENADNSASF
+854 
-866 IREKQPARV
+866 V

-1307 VPESFAKAQI
+1307 IPESFAKAQI

-1810 SGWQDLSDAY
+1810 SGWQDLSEAY

>member
-1 MVSQSNMLISSMTPG
+1 MSLVTPVNTTT
-16 ATPALPTSATAADTA
+16 ADSLPASATADATKPIQLTQ
-31 SVSNSTPAPA
+31 NK
-41 PAQGGF
+41 GGF
-47 WNDIKNLPG
+47 WNDITKLPG
-56 QAINAVTKIPVVG
+56 EALGAVEKIPVAG
-69 KAIGTAMSWANK
+69 KAIGTVMSWANK

-94 SLYADHGFG
+94 SLYTDHGFG
-103 AGLLGTLG
+103 AGLLGTLA
-111 VVAGGVIG
+111 VVAGGAIG
-119 TLGGPEGTVI
+119 SLIGPEGTAI
-129 GADLAGAAVRNIMG
+129 GAGLAGALERNILG
-143 RVVPTYQ
+143 RVVPSFQ
-150 DSFNKSNDPKY
+150 DSFNKSNDSNY
-161 LVSFGRDLAHA
+161 LVSFGRDLAHG
-172 LSNVPGFGTLANT
+172 LSNVPGFGALANT
-185 NTGMGQVVSG
+185 NTGVGQVVSG
-195 VADASFDFES
+195 IADASFDFEG
-205 DPLATFGKLKG
+205 DPLASLGKLKS

-224 AVATETDAIT
+224 AVATEIDAAT
-234 NVTKVKLDPDTG
+234 GATKVKLDPDTG
-246 KPIARAAM
+246 KPIARASM

-277 DQLDMALGSVTAGP
+277 DQLDMALSSPMAGN
-291 VNRAIADIVD
+291 VNRAIDDITS

-315 NTYGVKNGWSRAMSV
+315 NTYGVKNGWSRTMSV
-330 ALSKVSN
+330 ALSKATSR
-337 ADQVTQIFKQALYSK
+337 DQVVQIFKQALYSK
-352 ELADSSTEA
+352 ELADSTQSA
-361 LGALKLPTKSV
+361 LGELKLPTRSV
-372 GKLLSEKIGVERIKK
+372 GKLLSEKIGPDRIKN
-387 SEQGSTFN
+387 SLQGTTFN

-400 LVPRKSAVME
+400 LVPRKSAVM
-410 PVTDEA
+410 DEA
-416 GNVTMQPKTVTRMDA
+416 GNPVLNA
-431 QGNRTSEQVFKLN
+431 NGEQVFKTN
-444 KPAIFAPGDAMNAL
+444 KPALFAPGDAMNAL

-470 LSFDKE
+470 LSFDTE
-476 EMALSSKQV
+476 NMALSAKEV
-485 DMSDPNLGQTIY
+485 DMADPNLGQTIY

-502 SMPHRLA
+502 SMPHRVA
-509 LEHSSAFLTA
+509 LERSSAFLTA
-519 SSDTERLAMLH
+519 SSDEERLAMLH

-537 KNFGIAD
+537 KNFGIAN
-544 AQATPLFSQLKDAS
+544 AQATPLFGQLKDAS
-558 VGSEADHGVYA
+558 VGSEADHGVYG
-569 KLDGGDVG
+569 KLDGKDIG
-577 TVEVKPEYGSNPKS
+577 TVDVKPEYGDAPKS
-591 MGIVIGHAYKGAM
+591 MAVVVGQRYKGAM

-619 YGALYNPVDDFF
+619 YGAMYNPVDDFF
-631 TMYTNVIFAPLA
+631 TKYTNVIFAPLA

-655 GESLHQVMRR
+655 GEALHQVMRR

-673 VLAVTLKGMDDK
+673 ILATSLKGMDEK

-690 ADKIAQGLTEAD
+690 QDKIAQGLTEAD
-702 KTAIELEQAQRFYS
+702 KNAIELEQAQRFYS

-733 LIRTSIHEPFWFA
+733 LIRTSTHEPFWFA